1 MDSLMSELPLARFT
15 VERAAHLRADS
26 NWFESAWNSDSTRVL
41 VVHELKIPVTDEL
54 SIIWVKPEAI
64 DLPAEIAK
72 ANAALLGADSD
83 HTYLAIMN
91 NSVGL
96 PDVNFASL
104 RSVGAQLSATDVGL
118 ATAATALAT
127 WHQGHKYCAR
137 CGSLTTVSAAGWSR
151 YCSTDE
157 VEHYPRTEPAM
168 IVAVEDLEGRIL
180 LGRRREWPEGWLS
193 TLAGFVEAGESCE
206 AAVIREVFEESGIH
220 VDLQSLRYMGSQPWP
235 FPASLMLAYRAIAT
249 STEVSLLDDEMTE
262 VQWFS
267 KSEVKEACL
276 AKTLSLPSQ
285 VSIAFRLIQS
295 WYGED
300 IPTEWCRT

>member
-1 MDSLMSELPLARFT
+1 MSDLPLARFT
-15 VERAAHLRADS
+15 VERAAHLRSDA
-26 NWFESAWNSDSTRVL
+26 NWFEAAWSAENTRVL

-54 SIIWVKPEAI
+54 SIIWVKPDAI
-64 DLPAEIAK
+64 HLAPEVAK
-72 ANAALLGADSD
+72 ANAALLGADDD
-83 HTYLAIMN
+83 HTYIAIMN
-91 NSVGL
+91 NAL
-96 PDVNFASL
+96 ELHDVTFASL

-127 WHQGHKYCAR
+127 WHQGHRFCAR
-137 CGSLTTVSAAGWSR
+137 CGAETSVSAAGWSR
-151 YCSTDE
+151 YCE
-157 VEHYPRTEPAM
+157 VDAAEQYPRTEPAM
-168 IVAVEDLEGRIL
+168 IVAVEDLTGRIL

-206 AAVIREVFEESGIH
+206 AAVIREVYEESGIH

-262 VQWFS
+262 VKWFT
-267 KSEVKEACL
+267 KAELQEACL
-276 AKTLSLPSQ
+276 NKTLSLPSQ

-300 IPTEWCRT
+300 IPTEWCRN